1 MCSDVDG
8 RERPSEAAY
17 NVQTEGEEQGE
28 LMKTEQDGAEDEK
41 AE

>member
-1 MCSDVDG
+1 MCNEVDG
-8 RERPSEAAY
+8 RKRPSEAAY
-17 NVQTEGEEQGE
+17 NVKTEGEKEGE